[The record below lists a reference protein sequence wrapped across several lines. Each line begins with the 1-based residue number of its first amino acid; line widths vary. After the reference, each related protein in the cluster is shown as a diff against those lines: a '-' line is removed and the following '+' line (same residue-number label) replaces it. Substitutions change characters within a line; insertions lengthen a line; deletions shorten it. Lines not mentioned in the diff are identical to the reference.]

1 MGILSSYLAASPT
14 DELWGKIQ
22 TLHHGKLRKRPRKGR
37 QICSKKTHLAF
48 EVPWCNVTFEDR
60 IALWSWGIYCV
71 LKDHIFWP
79 IHEKINGLMAI
90 PLVLYSWSPAVE
102 QRRKRCRQS
111 TPTPRYNHYW
121 HTLYT
126 FETFFLLLSPK
137 DQRDLK
143 LEFSIFIPL
152 VTKSDGPTLVINCS
166 EKSLGIESLNFY
178 SYPFCPDGPQRPG
191 TYNH

>member
-1 MGILSSYLAASPT
+1 
-14 DELWGKIQ
+14 
-22 TLHHGKLRKRPRKGR
+22 
-37 QICSKKTHLAF
+37 
-48 EVPWCNVTFEDR
+48 
-60 IALWSWGIYCV
+60 
-71 LKDHIFWP
+71 
-79 IHEKINGLMAI
+79 MAI

-178 SYPFCPDGPQRPG
+178 SYPFYPDGPQRPG
-191 TYNH
+191 IRAAAVRGRPGTVSGASPIPAISGNSHSSHPSLSTMSNVDRLQWQVG